1 MPRSKLAQSL
11 EDLGPVEYDTGSG
24 LIIINEGSITM
35 TNEAIQQLADSLVDD
50 GLRGDL
56 SFRLGEFS
64 GLAEKYGRRDATMA
78 AARLVEALSDQDWT
92 KMGAVFGL
100 LWYKFDKI
108 IQAVEKASN
117 NTQQQDRNFNQAIRL
132 LTDISSKLSK
142 LA

>member
-1 MPRSKLAQSL
+1 
-11 EDLGPVEYDTGSG
+11 
-24 LIIINEGSITM
+24 M